1 MSTPTNS
8 GEVRNPSN
16 SSTGWSEDTSNAPTG
31 TGVTWGLRPIEGGP
45 SDIPLVPGELQ
56 ELIPGV
62 IRILA
67 PNAGFFTGPGTNTY
81 VVGAGSVLVID
92 PAGTDDSHVA
102 AIKRAIAGRPVAGVL
117 ATHHHSDH
125 APGAK
130 ELSEDL
136 EVPFLAH
143 PAKLEPDVA
152 LSDESVIDG
161 LDSEA
166 VALHTPGHA
175 SDHICLY
182 FSDTGLFFSG
192 DHLMGGSTVVIS
204 PPDGDMAAYLESVR
218 RLRSLRIETIM
229 PGHGQP
235 IYEPGALLDW
245 YIAHR
250 IEREEQVLSL
260 LDEKGV
266 SIASMVAEMYHDI
279 PEAAHRV
286 AAMSVWAHLIKLEN
300 EGRARSVSGEG
311 AASIWCKIGSDSD
324 GAV

>member
-1 MSTPTNS
+1 MSPSMKS
-8 GEVRNPSN
+8 GEGRGLSN
-16 SSTGWSEDTSNAPTG
+16 VPTG
-31 TGVTWGLRPIEGGP
+31 TGITWGLRPIEGGP
-45 SDIPLVPGELQ
+45 SDIPLLPGEPQ

-81 VVGAGSVLVID
+81 VAGRDAVLVID
-92 PAGTDDSHVA
+92 PAVTDESHLA
-102 AIKRAIAGRPVAGVL
+102 AIKGAIAGRPVAGVL
-117 ATHHHSDH
+117 ATHHHIDH

-130 ELSEDL
+130 VLAQDL
-136 EVPFLAH
+136 DVPFLAH
-143 PAKLEPDVA
+143 PAKLEPDIALADEVA
-152 LSDESVIDG
+152 IEG

-175 SDHICLY
+175 SDHICI
-182 FSDTGLFFSG
+182 FFPETGLLFSG

-204 PPDGDMAAYLESVR
+204 PPDGDMAAYLESVT
-218 RLRSLRIETIM
+218 RLKDFAIETIL

-235 IYEPGALLDW
+235 VYEPAALLEW

-250 IEREEQVLSL
+250 IEREEEVLSL
-260 LDEKGV
+260 LDQEGV
-266 SIASMVAEMYHDI
+266 SISKLVAEIYSDI

-300 EGRARSVSGEG
+300 DGLARSVSGEG
-311 AASIWCKIGSDSD
+311 TASTWSRIDSNCE
-324 GAV
+324 GVV

>member
-1 MSTPTNS
+1 MSTTAKS
-8 GEVRNPSN
+8 GESR
-16 SSTGWSEDTSNAPTG
+16 DTSSAPTG
-31 TGVTWGLRPIEGGP
+31 TGITWGLRPIEGGP

-81 VVGAGSVLVID
+81 VVGGDSALVID
-92 PAGTDDSHVA
+92 PAGTGESHVT
-102 AIKRAIAGRPVAGVL
+102 AIKDAIAGRPVAGVL

-130 ELSEDL
+130 ELAEDL
-136 EVPFLAH
+136 DVPFLAH
-143 PAKLEPDVA
+143 PAKLEPNISLA
-152 LSDESVIDG
+152 DEMAIDG

-166 VALHTPGHA
+166 IALHTPGHA

-182 FSDTGLFFSG
+182 FPDTGLFFSG

-204 PPDGDMAAYLESVR
+204 PPDGDMAAYLDSVT
-218 RLRSLRIETIM
+218 RLKDVRIETIM

-235 IYEPGALLDW
+235 IYEPRALLDW

-260 LDEKGV
+260 LDDEGV
-266 SIASMVAEMYHDI
+266 SIASMVAEMYSDI

-300 EGRARSVSGEG
+300 EGRARPVSGEG
-311 AASIWCKIGSDSD
+311 ATSSWCKIGSDSD
-324 GAV
+324 SAV

>member
-1 MSTPTNS
+1 MSTPTK
-8 GEVRNPSN
+8 
-16 SSTGWSEDTSNAPTG
+16 SSEGRDTSNPPTG
-31 TGVTWGLRPIEGGP
+31 TGITWGLRPIEGGP

-81 VVGAGSVLVID
+81 VVGGESALVID
-92 PAGTDDSHVA
+92 PAGTDESHLA
-102 AIKRAIAGRPVAGVL
+102 AIKAAISGRPVVGVL

-130 ELSEDL
+130 VLAEDL

-143 PAKLEPDVA
+143 PGKLEPDVA
-152 LSDESVIDG
+152 LSDELAIDG

-182 FSDTGLFFSG
+182 FPDTGLFFSG

-260 LDEKGV
+260 LDDDGV
-266 SIASMVAEMYHDI
+266 SIASMVAEMYSDI
-279 PEAAHRV
+279 PEAAHRI

-300 EGRARSVSGEG
+300 ERKARLVSGEG
-311 AASIWCKIGSDSD
+311 AASTWCRISPDSET
-324 GAV
+324 AT

>member
-1 MSTPTNS
+1 MSSSTKS
-8 GEVRNPSN
+8 GEGS
-16 SSTGWSEDTSNAPTG
+16 PTG
-31 TGVTWGLRPIEGGP
+31 TGITWGLRPIEGGP

-81 VVGAGSVLVID
+81 VVGGESAIVID
-92 PAGTDDSHVA
+92 PAGTDESHVA
-102 AIKRAIAGRPVAGVL
+102 AIKNAISNRQVIGVL

-130 ELSEDL
+130 ALADDL
-136 EVPFLAH
+136 GVPFMAH

-152 LSDESVIDG
+152 LADEMEIDG
-161 LDSEA
+161 LDSEV

-175 SDHICLY
+175 SDHICL
-182 FSDTGLFFSG
+182 FFPHTGLFFSG

-204 PPDGDMAAYLESVR
+204 PPDGDMAAYIDSVK
-218 RLRSLRIETIM
+218 RLKTLGIETIM

-235 IYEPGALLDW
+235 IYEPDVLLDW

-250 IEREEQVLSL
+250 MEREEQVLSL
-260 LDEKGV
+260 LDSTGV
-266 SIASMVAEMYHDI
+266 SIVSMVAEMYSDI

-286 AAMSVWAHLIKLEN
+286 AAMSVWAHLIKLEG
-300 EGRARSVSGEG
+300 EGRARLASGEG
-311 AASIWCKIGSDSD
+311 AASTWCKIGD
-324 GAV
+324 VV